1 MRSFRDK
8 SPAVLL
14 CCWAAFAAMLGVAV
28 AADEYRPDP
37 GYKPTR
43 NLSQFFAK
51 VKVGRPVTVMG
62 IGGSVTEGHSWAAMA
77 AEWLQKQ
84 YPKTHIHYVDGAFGG
99 TGPDA
104 VIFRF
109 RRDILP
115 HHPDLVFI
123 EYTVNS
129 YAKHEINFKAL
140 DGMVLQLLRQWQKP
154 DIVFVYVGNDKG
166 ERDLSKVQPLARHY
180 GFQEVDPRR
189 HLQTLIDAGK
199 VKWKEIARDGIHP
212 NEKGHAIY
220 AEPLIELLKR
230 QAALADHPTP
240 EPPVPPPY
248 SSDEWATA
256 TLVPIAAAH
265 YGKEWK
271 VVKPTPWGERFW
283 DEMLECDQVGA
294 TLTFTANST
303 TIGAYLHDR
312 QGLRQHRLVDR
323 RRKRN
328 RDDAGE
334 LGDAPGR
341 PVGGQRAS
349 SPAACPPGEH
359 TLKITI
365 KPKWEKASGNFVRIG
380 GFCIANPKPAAK

>member
-1 MRSFRDK
+1 MKSFRDK

-14 CCWAAFAAMLGVAV
+14 CCWVTFVAMLGVAV
-28 AADEYRPDP
+28 AADEYKPDP
-37 GYKPTR
+37 NYKPTR
-43 NLSQFFAK
+43 DLTQFFAK
-51 VKVGRPVTVMG
+51 VRAGRPVTVMG

-84 YPKTHIHYVDGAFGG
+84 YPKTHIHYVDGAYGG

-115 HHPDLVFI
+115 HRPDLVFI

-129 YAKHEINFKAL
+129 YAKHDINFKAL

-154 DIVFVYVGNDKG
+154 DIVFVYVGDYKG
-166 ERDLSKVQPLARHY
+166 QRDLSKVQPLARHY
-180 GFQEVDPRR
+180 GFQEVDPRK

-199 VKWKEIARDGIHP
+199 VQWKEIARDGIHP

-220 AEPLIELLKR
+220 SEPLIALLKQ
-230 QAALADHPTP
+230 QAALTGLPTP

-248 SSDEWATA
+248 SSDEWTRAA
-256 TLVPIAAAH
+256 LVPIVASH

-271 VVKPTPWGERFW
+271 AVSPSPWGTRFW
-283 DEMLECDQVGA
+283 DEMIETDQVGA

-303 TIGAYLHDR
+303 TLGVYLLVAKDCGNIAWSIDGGKETEVMLANPGTL
-312 QGLRQHRLVDR
+312 QGGMAALNLIC
-323 RRKRN
+323 
-328 RDDAGE
+328 
-334 LGDAPGR
+334 
-341 PVGGQRAS
+341 AS
-349 SPAACPPGEH
+349 DLPPGEH
-359 TLKITI
+359 TLKITV
-365 KPKWEKASGNFVRIG
+365 KPKWDKAVGNFVRIG
-380 GFCIANPKPAAK
+380 GFCVANPKPVAK